1 MKNTMPYDDRYPL
14 KDYLNSINQN
24 KENLM
29 DTDDI
34 GWEKNYPPYVINKC
48 LSQHMDTIMY
58 ANEMNRLPN
67 TDKRLQ
73 YDFFINT
80 IRPRKRF
87 SPWGKKKKVDDL
99 ELVKQYYDYSNE
111 KAKQALRILSPDQLD
126 YIKSKL
132 NKGGKK

>member
-1 MKNTMPYDDRYPL
+1 MPYDDRYPL

-29 DTDDI
+29 DTDDP
-34 GWEKNYPPYVINKC
+34 GWEKNYTPYVINKC

-67 TDKRLQ
+67 IDKRLQ

-99 ELVKQYYDYSNE
+99 ELVKQYYGYSNE

-132 NKGGKK
+132 KKGGKK

>member
-1 MKNTMPYDDRYPL
+1 MPYDDRYPL

-24 KENLM
+24 KKNLM
-29 DTDDI
+29 DTDDP

-48 LSQHMDTIMY
+48 LSQHMDTVMY

-67 TDKRLQ
+67 LDKRLQ

-87 SPWGKKKKVDDL
+87 SPWGKKQKVDDL
-99 ELVKQYYDYSNE
+99 DLVKQYYGYSNE
-111 KAKQALRILSPDQLD
+111 KARQALRILSPNQLN
-126 YIKSKL
+126 YIRDKL

>member
-1 MKNTMPYDDRYPL
+1 MPYDDRYPL

-29 DTDDI
+29 DTDDP

-67 TDKRLQ
+67 IDKRLQ

-99 ELVKQYYDYSNE
+99 ELVKQYYGYSNE
-111 KAKQALRILSPDQLD
+111 KAKQALRILSPQQLD
-126 YIKSKL
+126 YIRQKL
-132 NKGGKK
+132 NRGGKK